1 MSMLKFNIAKLRF
14 EMKIKTNPFIIKRKG
29 NLVEVWL
36 GNPDELESELVLAVD
51 EAWLPALIATLKST
65 GTHQIKNN

>member
-1 MSMLKFNIAKLRF
+1 
-14 EMKIKTNPFIIKRKG
+14 MKIKRNPFRVKHKG

-36 GNPDELESELVLAVD
+36 GKPDELESELILTVA

-65 GTHQIKNN
+65 GTHQKNS